1 MSEYL
6 QRLIDIIDNNPNFQ
20 KLFWMHKN
28 HVLDE
33 FKQDILDTQHY
44 DNNYTT
50 LREQIGMN
58 NSNDGDYY
66 EVVVEGRKWLMQK
79 VNDINPDLKEGTDF
93 AKICEYFGCTDR
105 MDTNNQNVI
114 EVARTQGMSAAIQ
127 HMFTEPTTGRN
138 LTYSEMRYLYG

>member
-58 NSNDGDYY
+58 NSNDSDYY
-66 EVVVEGRKWLMQK
+66 EVIVEGRKWLMQK
-79 VNDINPDLKEGTDF
+79 VNDIKEGTYF
-93 AKICEYFGCTDR
+93 AQIGEIFGST
-105 MDTNNQNVI
+105 DTNNQNVF
-114 EVARTQGMSAAIQ
+114 EVARTQGLNAAIQ